1 MYKIETR
8 KDKIKIVR
16 TILEGLVL
24 LAVLFAAIRALSISK
39 NYEPYDP
46 SDPAIVSGADNG
58 FIVVSFW
65 RGSSGH
71 GYPDF
76 DKAAG

>member
-24 LAVLFAAIRALSISK
+24 LAVLL
-39 NYEPYDP
+39 PP
-46 SDPAIVSGADNG
+46 SV
-58 FIVVSFW
+58 
-65 RGSSGH
+65 R
-71 GYPDF
+71 
-76 DKAAG
+76 

>member
-39 NYEPYDP
+39 SYEPYDP
-46 SDPAIVSGADNG
+46 SNPAIVSGADNG
-58 FIVVSFW
+58 FIVVSYLAW
-65 RGSSGH
+65 IVRARI
-71 GYPDF
+71 P
-76 DKAAG
+76 

>member
-24 LAVLFAAIRALSISK
+24 LAVLLL
-39 NYEPYDP
+39 P
-46 SDPAIVSGADNG
+46 SV
-58 FIVVSFW
+58 
-65 RGSSGH
+65 R
-71 GYPDF
+71 
-76 DKAAG
+76 